1 MEESSR
7 NITES
12 STTSTLMYKKKK
24 KILLVILILVIV
36 AIIFGSYWIIYG
48 RTIEETDN
56 AYVNSSQ
63 NIITAQISGTI
74 KQLTIDNTQYIK
86 KGELIA
92 VIDDIDYKIE
102 LEKSVASL
110 SKAVRF
116 YSNLSSQVAQLKE
129 NVIEKENQMK
139 KSETDFIMD
148 KASYSAG
155 LISKHQ
161 YLVSKNNLN
170 IAIAALEQSRKALK
184 NAEIQ
189 ADSNSIMLHPEIQQ
203 AIAVYKKAYVNL
215 MRTKIYAPISGIV
228 AKKSV
233 FIGQEISPSQDLL
246 TLIDLENIWVDANLK
261 ETQMKNIKLGN
272 RVVLTSDINS
282 KKYTGYIQGISA
294 GTGSALSL
302 LPAQN
307 ATGNWIKIVQR
318 VPVRIHIDSK
328 SIEENGTIPIGSS
341 MKAIIYLEKIDENI
355 LPYKEKTSSLYIMD
369 EVLINQEIEKIIQI
383 NLGKE

>member
-1 MEESSR
+1 MEENSK

-12 STTSTLMYKKKK
+12 SRTSTLMHKKKK
-24 KILLVILILVIV
+24 KILLFILVLVIV
-36 AIIFGSYWIIYG
+36 AIIFSVYWIIYG

-63 NIITAQISGTI
+63 NIITTQISGSI
-74 KQLTIDNTQYIK
+74 KQLNIDNTQYIK

-92 VIDDIDYKIE
+92 IIDDTDYKID
-102 LEKSVASL
+102 LESSIASL
-110 SKAVRF
+110 GKAVRF

-129 NVIEKENQMK
+129 NIIEKENQMK
-139 KSETDFIMD
+139 KSETDFNMD

-170 IAIAALEQSRKALK
+170 IAVAALEQSKKALK

-203 AIAVYKKAYVNL
+203 AIAAYKKAYVNL

-246 TLIDLENIWVDANLK
+246 TLIDLENVWVDANLK

-272 RVVLTSDINS
+272 KAVLISDING
-282 KKYTGYIQGISA
+282 KKYTGYVQGISA

-341 MKAIIYLEKIDENI
+341 MKAIIYLEKMNKNI
-355 LPYKEKTSSLYIMD
+355 LPYQEKSSSLYIMD
-369 EVLINQEIEKIIQI
+369 EAFINQEIEKIIQI